1 MNDPVIVATARS
13 PIGRAYKGSLVS
25 KRADDLAAE
34 MVQAALAQVPELSV
48 DQIDDL
54 IMGCACPGGEQGFN
68 IARTV
73 AVLCGYDSLPGVTV
87 NRFCASSA
95 QGLRMAS
102 HAIRAGESR
111 AVIVGGTESVSRL
124 TPGNPDSVEARNPIL
139 DNPRKWEPA
148 WHDPRESGRA
158 PNFYV
163 EMGITAENVAGLHG
177 VSREHMDRFAEN
189 SQRKTEQARQNRF
202 WDTEITPVHL
212 DDGTIVAADDGPRPS
227 TTIEK
232 LASLEPI
239 FDAQGSITAGN
250 ACGLNDGAS
259 AMVVVSDDYAREL
272 SLKPLA
278 RIVSTGVS
286 GLSPEIM
293 GLGPVE
299 ASRRALAQAGMTIE
313 DIDQV
318 EINEAFAAQVIP
330 CQQQLGI
337 PDEKLN
343 VNGGGIALGH
353 PYGMTGT
360 RIANTLVHSLHARD
374 QRYGL
379 ETMCVAGGQ
388 GMAIIIER
396 L

>member
-13 PIGRAYKGSLVS
+13 PIGKAYKGSLVG

-34 MVQAALAQVPELSV
+34 MVQSALAQVPELSV

-124 TPGNPDSVEARNPIL
+124 IPGNPDSVEGRNPIL
-139 DNPRKWEPA
+139 DNPREREPE
-148 WHDPRESGRA
+148 WHDPRTAGRA
-158 PNFYV
+158 PNFYM

-177 VSREHMDRFAEN
+177 VSREAMDRFAEN
-189 SQRKTEQARQNRF
+189 SQRKTESARESGF
-202 WDTEITPVHL
+202 WDTEITSVRL

-227 TTIEK
+227 TTMEK

-239 FDAQGSITAGN
+239 FDPRGSVTAGN
-250 ACGLNDGAS
+250 ACGLNDGAA
-259 AMVVVSDDYAREL
+259 AMVVVSDDCAREL
-272 SLKPLA
+272 GLTPLA
-278 RIVSTGVS
+278 RIVATGVS

-313 DIDQV
+313 DIDQF

-353 PYGMTGT
+353 PYGMTGA
-360 RIANTLVHSLHARD
+360 RIANTLIHSLRARD
-374 QRYGL
+374 QRFGL